1 MENQNTLSFVEFI
14 KKFYPQYE
22 IDDENSE
29 VINSISLW
37 VKKDPEFEKSGE
49 YFLEKGILLMG
60 TVGTGKSNMFIILQN
75 YMERYL
81 KSPYAFRREVVWA
94 FTSEFNKRGYES
106 LNNQN
111 TGNCYYDELCMID
124 LRTNFPNKEEA
135 SYYGGKLFIG
145 EELIMMR
152 SDSFKF
158 HGFQTHFTT
167 NATREELMNIYGERA
182 YSRLTEMCNF
192 FTLVGKDRRGGK
204 PYIVTDR
211 NQPAKKV
218 EMSEWDKRR
227 IEQENKSVIEQ
238 AYANY
243 LNDVSTDEK
252 VLSVLYMSMRAYG
265 VVIIEDAD
273 MEVIVADVTQKYV
286 PSMLGYKAS
295 ASEQKQAKQTA
306 VWEQSKRRAVIQY
319 FEKLKNAGAKS
330 IFGMV
335 SVDVEQVSKALS
347 KEMNVKTKEKE
358 ESSK

>member
-1 MENQNTLSFVEFI
+1 MENQNALSFVEFI
-14 KKFYPQYE
+14 KKFYPEYE
-22 IDDENSE
+22 IDDDNSG
-29 VINSISLW
+29 VLNSISLW

-60 TVGTGKSNMFIILQN
+60 TVGTGKSNMFIILQT
-75 YMERYL
+75 YLSKYL
-81 KSPYAFRREVVWA
+81 KSQYAFRREVVWE
-94 FTSEFNKRGYES
+94 FTSEFNKKGYES
-106 LNNQN
+106 LDKQNN
-111 TGNCYYDELCMID
+111 GNCYYDELCMID
-124 LRTNFPNKEEA
+124 KRTNFPNKEEA
-135 SYYGGKLFIG
+135 TYFGSKLFVG
-145 EELIMMR
+145 EEIIMKR

-158 HGFQTHFTT
+158 HGFQTHFST
-167 NATREELMNIYGERA
+167 NADEVELHSIYGERA

-211 NQPAKKV
+211 NQPVKKAELSEV
-218 EMSEWDKRR
+218 EKRR
-227 IEQENKSVIEQ
+227 IEQENKAVIEQ

-295 ASEQKQAKQTA
+295 ASEQKQAKQAA
-306 VWEQSKRRAVIQY
+306 VWEQSKRRAVLQY
-319 FEKLKNAGAKS
+319 FERLKKAGAKS

-335 SVDVEQVSKALS
+335 SVDAEAIARSLS
-347 KEMNVKTKEKE
+347 KEMHVKSKENKE
-358 ESSK
+358 TSK